1 MSVLP
6 RAPQRERRPLRALLV
21 ETVAHRT
28 PLLRGLAFPLSTIR
42 ARAFCRWRRSP
53 TRRPTT
59 ARAAVRYDEI
69 ARTLVQGFKY
79 SDRLDLAPMMGR
91 WTARAGRE
99 LLADADALVP
109 VPLHWR
115 RQWTRRFN
123 QSAALA
129 GAISAICNVPVAY
142 GFKRVRATPQQV
154 GRSKTERA
162 DNVQGAFRV
171 PAKHKADI
179 AGRRLVLIDDVLTSG
194 RNGRCLR
201 AGAIKGRCRPYRRS
215 GIRAGCSAH
224 TRSHIK
230 DGHMA

>member
-1 MSVLP
+1 MPLAFTKVCGPLCGLYLTLRCRRYVRPAASP
-6 RAPQRERRPLRALLV
+6 SARASAFARPAGRNCRSSNHLTA
-21 ETVAHRT
+21 
-28 PLLRGLAFPLSTIR
+28 RGLAFPLSTIR

-109 VPLHWR
+109 MPLHWR

-142 GFKRVRATPQQV
+142 GSSASGPR
-154 GRSKTERA
+154 RSRSGGQKPSAPTMC
-162 DNVQGAFRV
+162 
-171 PAKHKADI
+171 KAP
-179 AGRRLVLIDDVLTSG
+179 SG
-194 RNGRCLR
+194 
-201 AGAIKGRCRPYRRS
+201 CRPS
-215 GIRAGCSAH
+215 
-224 TRSHIK
+224 TRPTLL
-230 DGHMA
+230 DGAWF